1 MIRQIRLR
9 CGGWVVAALMPGVGW
24 NCLAEGATNDLS
36 RVVVEGLPLDE
47 TVLPTARTVESVMGD
62 YRTILETPRS
72 VSVVTK
78 AQMEARA
85 ISRATDFNQYS
96 PGVYTPSRYGLANV
110 PVIRGDLAEIYQNGQ
125 RTIYS
130 RNALLASF
138 NPVEAMDIV
147 KGPGSAV
154 FGPQGLAAGGY
165 VNFVTKAPRF
175 DGFQGELISR
185 WGTYVPGGQSYFTP
199 EWVLDVGG
207 PVNEK
212 LAYRVSYLGREADG
226 YYRNTTDNR
235 QDLYAALTWLPTERW
250 TIDWN
255 VQLQTARFNE
265 VVGINRV
272 TQELIDDWVYVAGP
286 VVANPARPSWATPSQ
301 FALLDPAGAQRVKVY
316 PWQTLNA
323 PSDSAAG
330 KRWSSQMT
338 TTYVVSEQAKV
349 VNRAYGETQ
358 ESRKLSGYGYTEWIP
373 ENWMINDRLELHLD
387 FDPSVGGREFP
398 VRTISGVDV
407 RYSELVS
414 YQDFSVEPFFIHDV
428 TQSPG
433 GFVIPGLPA
442 GTSAGG
448 GYNVPGAPGY
458 GGVPWASVGN
468 QDSELLQAGLFSQW
482 DVALHERFSVI
493 VGARGDYYD
502 ASAASPAFVEVA
514 RGGLYESS
522 ADALKGSVFVSG
534 ILKWTPG
541 LSSYVTYN
549 RAAAVAGSANFGGVD
564 GSGGDAGLERSLGAE
579 SELVEVGSKASLFGN
594 RVYVGA
600 ALFRQSRVAPQLVGS
615 PIGIETRGI
624 ELEAFYQP
632 DRNFNASANLTLQ
645 DAKQD
650 DASYQQT
657 FSHLDGF
664 PVGFVVDGQSG
675 TGVGSPNYNAA
686 AGRIRPAGRLRAAS
700 VPQVMFNAYL
710 TYQFDNGFGASFGP
724 QVTGEQWQDQVGN
737 LRIPAQFTLNAF
749 LFYRRP
755 RWDVQVNFFNL
766 TDERNWTSIDPGFA
780 GNDLIFPEQ
789 PFRIS
794 GQVRYRF

>member
-1 MIRQIRLR
+1 
-9 CGGWVVAALMPGVGW
+9 
-24 NCLAEGATNDLS
+24 
-36 RVVVEGLPLDE
+36 
-47 TVLPTARTVESVMGD
+47 
-62 YRTILETPRS
+62 
-72 VSVVTK
+72 
-78 AQMEARA
+78 
-85 ISRATDFNQYS
+85 
-96 PGVYTPSRYGLANV
+96 
-110 PVIRGDLAEIYQNGQ
+110 
-125 RTIYS
+125 
-130 RNALLASF
+130 
-138 NPVEAMDIV
+138 
-147 KGPGSAV
+147 
-154 FGPQGLAAGGY
+154 
-165 VNFVTKAPRF
+165 
-175 DGFQGELISR
+175 
-185 WGTYVPGGQSYFTP
+185 
-199 EWVLDVGG
+199 VLDVGG

-235 QDLYAALTWLPTERW
+235 QDLYAALTFLPTERW

-255 VQLQTARFNE
+255 VQFQTARFNE

-286 VVANPARPSWATPSQ
+286 VVANPVRPSWATPSQ

-316 PWQTLNA
+316 PWQTLNS

-330 KRWSSQMT
+330 KRFSSQMT
-338 TTYVVSEQAKV
+338 ATYAVSEQAKV

-387 FDPSVGGREFP
+387 FDPSIAGREYP
-398 VRTISGVDV
+398 IRTISGVDV

-433 GFVIPGLPA
+433 GFVIPGLA
-442 GTSAGG
+442 SGTSAGG

-482 DVALHERFSVI
+482 DVALHERFNVI
-493 VGARGDYYD
+493 VGGRGDYYD

-514 RGGLYESS
+514 RGGLYDSR

-600 ALFRQSRVAPQLVGS
+600 ALFRQSRMAPQLVGS

-645 DAKQD
+645 DAEQD

-675 TGVGSPNYNAA
+675 TGVGSPNYNEA
-686 AGRIRPAGRLRAAS
+686 AGRVRPSGRLRAAS

>member
-1 MIRQIRLR
+1 MIRQFRFH
-9 CGGWVVAALMPGVGW
+9 CGGWLVAALMPGVGLS
-24 NCLAEGATNDLS
+24 CLAEGGTNDLS

-62 YRTILETPRS
+62 DRTILETPRS

-175 DGFQGELISR
+175 DQFQGELISR

-235 QDLYAALTWLPTERW
+235 QDLYAALTYLPTDRL

-255 VQLQTARFNE
+255 VQFQTARFNE

-286 VVANPARPSWATPSQ
+286 VMANPARPSWSTPSQ
-301 FALLDPAGAQRVKVY
+301 FALLDPSGAQRVKVY
-316 PWQTLNA
+316 PWQTLNS

-330 KRWSSQMT
+330 KRFSSQMT

-387 FDPSVGGREFP
+387 FDPSIASQEFP
-398 VRTISGVDV
+398 IRTISGVDV

-433 GFVIPGLPA
+433 GFVIPGLAA

-468 QDSELLQAGLFSQW
+468 QDSELLQTGLFSQW
-482 DVALHERFSVI
+482 DVALHERFNVI
-493 VGARGDYYD
+493 VGGRGDYYD
-502 ASAASPAFVEVA
+502 ASAASPEFVEVA
-514 RGGLYESS
+514 RGGLYNSN

-534 ILKWTPG
+534 ILKWTPA

-564 GSGGDAGLERSLGAE
+564 GSGGNAGLKRSLGAE

-600 ALFRQSRVAPQLVGS
+600 ALFQQSRVSPQLVGS

-650 DASYQQT
+650 DAGYQQT

-664 PVGFVVDGQSG
+664 PVGFIVDGQSG
-675 TGVGSPNYNAA
+675 TGVGSPNYNTAE
-686 AGRIRPAGRLRAAS
+686 GRVRPTGRLRAAS

-737 LRIPAQFTLNAF
+737 LRIPAQFTLNAL

>member
-1 MIRQIRLR
+1 MNGKKLSLR
-9 CGGWVVAALMPGVGW
+9 GVWAGAVLVPGVAW
-24 NCLAEGATNDLS
+24 SCLADSGTNDLS

-235 QDLYAALTWLPTERW
+235 QDLYAALTFLPTERL

-255 VQLQTARFNE
+255 VQFQTARFNE

-286 VVANPARPSWATPSQ
+286 VMANPARPSWATPSQ
-301 FALLDPAGAQRVKVY
+301 FALLDPAAAQRVKVY
-316 PWQTLNA
+316 PWQTLNS

-330 KRWSSQMT
+330 KRFSSQMT

-387 FDPSVGGREFP
+387 FDPSIAGREHP
-398 VRTISGVDV
+398 IRTISGVDV

-414 YQDFSVEPFFIHDV
+414 YQDFTVEPFFIHDV

-433 GFVIPGLPA
+433 GFVIPGLAA
-442 GTSAGG
+442 GTSVGG
-448 GYNVPGAPGY
+448 GYNVPGAAGY

-482 DVALHERFSVI
+482 DVALHERFNVI
-493 VGARGDYYD
+493 VGGRGDYYD
-502 ASAASPAFVEVA
+502 ATAANPEFVEVA
-514 RGGLYESS
+514 RGGLYDSQ

-534 ILKWTPG
+534 ILKWT
-541 LSSYVTYN
+541 SAFSTYVTYN

-600 ALFRQSRVAPQLVGS
+600 ALFRQSRVSPQLVGS

-645 DAKQD
+645 DAEQD
-650 DASYQQT
+650 DAAYQQT

-675 TGVGSPNYNAA
+675 TGVGSPNYNTA
-686 AGRIRPAGRLRAAS
+686 AGRVRPSGRLRAAS